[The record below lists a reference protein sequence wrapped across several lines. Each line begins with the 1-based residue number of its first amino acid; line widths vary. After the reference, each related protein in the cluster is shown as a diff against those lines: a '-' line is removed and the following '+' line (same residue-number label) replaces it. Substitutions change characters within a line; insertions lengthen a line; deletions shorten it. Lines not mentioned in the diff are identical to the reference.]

1 MKIVRTDEEARAVVA
16 QHIGEAFAFDIETT
30 GLEFNKHATVGL
42 ALHFSSGSSYYIT
55 RMHTAVDLS
64 GNTYL
69 RHYVSDDTFR
79 STINALLFQTGVE
92 KRAHNG
98 KFDLKFLK
106 YSWMETL
113 RIPDFVDTLLAA
125 VLLNENRRN
134 GLKDLAETVLGE
146 PYDEYKS
153 LPHYPG
159 FAREEFLGV
168 PLEHA
173 AVYAMKDVETTW
185 TLGSLFKLQ
194 IKAEG
199 LEKAYYKLWIPMTFV
214 LAEMEMAGL
223 SLDLEQVQRVYDK
236 YKVSHAELYRK
247 LYDWGMDF
255 ITKKYTNPLDAPE
268 LYWKTL
274 SKEEMEEV
282 VEFEDG
288 TFCFQDRKVFFP
300 LKRGRGRVLEYNP
313 NGDKQVEDFL
323 FTSRFKVTDDLLRT
337 KSGAIS
343 TGKDNIETL
352 LFYSKNEEDNEI
364 LRTMLEYSKQDKFLN
379 SYLVPFLDKHDKMNY
394 NSMYTTFNQD
404 VARTGRL
411 SSSNINLQQ
420 IPARDER
427 GKEARAMFVARP
439 GHKLLVADYEQFEL
453 HLLAHYSQDPV
464 LTEALMTG
472 KDLHILTAADYAG
485 VSYDELLE
493 RYNNGDSEA
502 KKLRFIGKTTN
513 FSSMYGI
520 GAVKLRR
527 YILVNNKIDLTEKE
541 TYHVLDRHN
550 ETYAGVKVWKFG
562 EQHDEE
568 SIDKSVVGKI
578 KRNGY
583 ARTIIG
589 RRRRLPEIYS
599 RARVLSSRAERQG
612 INAIIQG
619 SCGDI
624 IGAAMIYIQ
633 DAISKFGARLLVQV
647 HDELVVECPDEHV
660 EVVAHLMET
669 LMTEPFN
676 KQLRVPLKA
685 EVGIGSSWAEAKA

>member
-16 QHIGEAFAFDIETT
+16 EHMGEAFAFDIETT
-30 GLEFNKHATVGL
+30 GLEFNVHETVGL

-55 RMHTAVDLS
+55 RYHTDITFNGDVY
-64 GNTYL
+64 T
-69 RHYVSDDTFR
+69 RHYVSDRVFR
-79 STINALLFQTGVE
+79 SVVNTLLFQTNVE

-106 YSWMETL
+106 HKWMDTL

-134 GLKDLAETVLGE
+134 GLKELSETILGE
-146 PYDEYKS
+146 KYPEYKS

-159 FAREEFLGV
+159 FSKEEFLGV
-168 PLEHA
+168 PLELA
-173 AVYAMKDVETTW
+173 AVYAMNDVVATW
-185 TLGSLFKLQ
+185 KLWDIFKPQ
-194 IKAEG
+194 IEEQK
-199 LEKAYYKLWIPMTFV
+199 LEKAFYKLWMPMTFV
-214 LAEMEMAGL
+214 LAEMEMVGL
-223 SLDLEQVQRVYDK
+223 ALDLEQVQKVYDK
-236 YKVSHAELYRK
+236 YKVSHAELYGK
-247 LYDWGMDF
+247 IYKWGMEF
-255 ITKKYTNPLDAPE
+255 VYAKYTNPLDAPDF
-268 LYWKTL
+268 YWKTL
-274 SKEEMEEV
+274 SKEEMEQI
-282 VEFEDG
+282 VELDDG
-288 TFCFQDRKVFFP
+288 TFMFEDRPVFFP

-313 NGDKQVEDFL
+313 NSDKQVEDFL
-323 FTSRFKVTDDLLRT
+323 FTSRFKVTEDLLRT
-337 KSGAIS
+337 KTGAIS

-352 LFYSKNEEDNEI
+352 LFHSKNEEDSEI
-364 LRTMLEYSKQDKFLN
+364 LRTMLEYSKQDKFLT

-394 NSMYTTFNQD
+394 NAMYTTFNQD

-427 GKEARAMFVARP
+427 GKEARAMFIARP
-439 GHKLLVADYEQFEL
+439 GYKLLVADYEQFEL

-485 VSYDELLE
+485 MTYDELLLKYE
-493 RYNNGDSEA
+493 NGDSEA

-520 GAVKLRR
+520 GGPKLRR
-527 YILVNNKIDLTEKE
+527 YILVQNKIELTDKEAWNILERHTE
-541 TYHVLDRHN
+541 TY
-550 ETYAGVKVWKFG
+550 EGVQVWKFG
-562 EQHDEE
+562 
-568 SIDKSVVGKI
+568 DKHNSDTVKRSVVGKI
-578 KRNGY
+578 RKNGY
-583 ARTIIG
+583 VQTIIG
-589 RRRRLPEIYS
+589 RRRRLPEINS
-599 RARVLSSRAERQG
+599 PARVLSSRAERQG
-612 INAIIQG
+612 INAKIQG

-633 DAISKFGARLLVQV
+633 DAIAKFGARLLVQV

-660 EVVAHLMET
+660 EVVAKIMET

-685 EVGIGSSWAEAKA
+685 EVGIGNSWSEAKA